1 MKRSHF
7 FTTIL
12 VMALVFLP
20 MQSSLAENQ
29 STIKTATAFT
39 QLDLGYEHSCS
50 LTSEGFLYCWG
61 DNYYDQ
67 VGVIGE
73 SEYPFPMLVT
83 GLDQLLRV
91 SGGGAHTCVI
101 QSGGVTKCWGV
112 GGYGALG
119 DGTGE
124 DSPTPVEVINFP
136 NAASISAGDNHTCGL
151 TSSGAA
157 YCWGF
162 NGGGA
167 CGNGTFDEFIL
178 SPVPVTGLSSGVL
191 NISAGDNFSC
201 AVTGAGAAQCW
212 GANYYGQLGN
222 GLNGDGQYQNVPN
235 QVIGLTGGVSSTT
248 TGSMFA
254 CALTTTGGVKCWGYG
269 ADGELGN
276 GSFGNSSIPVNVSG
290 LSSGVVAI
298 SAGSY
303 HACALLNTGGVRCWG
318 DNSTGQLGNGLTTNS
333 DVPVNVTNLSSGV
346 AAISCG
352 GYFSGALMNTVKT
365 LPGNMVAWGDNS
377 SGQLGDGTYD
387 ESHIPVD
394 VILLDYWLF
403 LPSVVK

>member
-1 MKRSHF
+1 MKRSHL

-20 MQSSLAENQ
+20 IQSTLAENQ
-29 STIKTATAFT
+29 STIKTATVFT

-50 LTSEGFLYCWG
+50 LTIEGLLYCWG

-67 VGVIGE
+67 VGVPGE
-73 SEYPFPMLVT
+73 YDYAYPMLVP
-83 GLDQLLRV
+83 GLAQLIWISAGLE
-91 SGGGAHTCVI
+91 HTCVV
-101 QSGGVTKCWGV
+101 QSGGVAKCWGAD
-112 GGYGALG
+112 GYGALG
-119 DGTGE
+119 DGLGE
-124 DSPTPVEVINFP
+124 DSPTPVEVVNFP
-136 NAASISAGDNHTCGL
+136 NAASISAGSHHTCGL

-157 YCWGF
+157 FCWGF

-167 CGNGTFDEFIL
+167 CGNGTFDQYIL

-191 NISAGDNFSC
+191 TISAGDNFSC

-212 GANYYGQLGN
+212 GANYWGQLGN
-222 GLNGDGQYQNVPN
+222 GLSGDNQYQNVPN
-235 QVIGLTGGVSSTT
+235 QVIGLTNGVTSVT

-254 CALTTTGGVKCWGYG
+254 CALTSTGGVKCWGYG
-269 ADGELGN
+269 GDGELGN
-276 GSFGNSSIPVNVSG
+276 GSFGNSNVPVNVSG

-318 DNSTGQLGNGLTTNS
+318 ENSTGQLGNNSTTNS
-333 DVPVNVTNLSSGV
+333 NIPVNVTNLSSGV

-352 GYFSGALMNTVKT
+352 GYFTGALMTTAKT
-365 LPGNMVAWGDNS
+365 LPGNMKAWGDNS

-387 ESHIPVD
+387 ESHVPVD
-394 VILLDYWLF
+394 VIVLNYWLF